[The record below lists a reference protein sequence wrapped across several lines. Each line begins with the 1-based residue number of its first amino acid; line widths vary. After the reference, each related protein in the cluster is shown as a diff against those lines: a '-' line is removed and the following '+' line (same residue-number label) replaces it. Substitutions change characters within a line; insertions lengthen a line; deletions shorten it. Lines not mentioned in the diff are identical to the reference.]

1 MDARELGNNQFKKRQ
16 FTKAIASY
24 QKAAALNPDDYRPL
38 LNISAVHYELGN
50 YTKVIEDVRQ
60 ALSLIPVANNG
71 AISKAL
77 LRASKA
83 HIHLKQYN
91 QAHEL
96 VERLGESTSKAE
108 IERCVTLGQES
119 EAAKAVGSGVRGL
132 PHYKPAIAIAPDY
145 FNIGND
151 EAMPLFDHLLI
162 SNTSASE
169 TINYFFGGIGDARH
183 LFQTIRMIWTIESES
198 INKGRVLDRW
208 AEMKKCNY
216 HFTVNDI
223 NGCALA
229 RHLLVLLL
237 LEEIADAVGTTAPDQ
252 VKKPP
257 VALVTLFFLCAGYV
271 MPAPN
276 YEYLQ
281 QTISR
286 ALHVL
291 AGDATLPGFL
301 KQRLMPFLPIILSP
315 KVKATIQRWK
325 EKGQKTDVA
334 GMASDG
340 CHEELQYWIVSGWLL
355 PPDDEIPRTLRK
367 LLKMLM
373 RGQSAMNLKHYIEQ
387 NWKPNVTL
395 ADMTNLNEIKQDVFA
410 VHNPFRLASMPYA
423 YTKIGKD
430 PETPQKLYEYLAPFF
445 VHTAQALRGLAGRL
459 HVEMM
464 TGDVTVALGRIT
476 KQDVKD
482 RPKHFPQRYDRI
494 HLSNIPDYVDG
505 SLFTY
510 IHVLPLLKDKPSAF
524 ALAND
529 CRNEAAFPSVEA
541 FNSEYTTVHADRDL
555 ANFLGAKIISLNKID
570 DILLR
575 IVEGIKYPMILYH
588 AYQRTQGDLSLRS
601 EVEHWLY
608 AMFLKLVLPAS
619 VSEMSSYIYAPLNV
633 TIFFRLIVRLHELG
647 YPAHWLSEVI
657 SAILSN
663 QVHTEARFPSTSPL
677 TVEES
682 GRKHSC
688 MHIDIAPFIPEF
700 SALTAMWMY
709 ELPFGIAAP
718 LSIPKLSSIKR
729 YTIRFT
735 DFTHLEKNY
744 QPSIPALTILFTQ
757 FDARLAAMD
766 VATRMPDFTLRKALM
781 AGDQGYQDDVF
792 VKLRQKSVVI
802 TTWTWDREK
811 KTAGFWFDAAM
822 MDRMLAE
829 RPVWS
834 VNILRMD
841 YWTEA
846 AVTDVLNLVVSR
858 GESRE
863 IVQG

>member
-1 MDARELGNNQFKKRQ
+1 MSDNDANGEMDARELGNNQFKKRQ
-16 FTKAIASY
+16 FTKAIAYY

-71 AISKAL
+71 AISKTL

-151 EAMPLFDHLLI
+151 EAMLLFDHLLI

-183 LFQTIRMIWTIESES
+183 LFQTIRMIWAIESES

-208 AEMKKCNY
+208 AEMKNSSSPC
-216 HFTVNDI
+216 
-223 NGCALA
+223 
-229 RHLLVLLL
+229 LLL

-257 VALVTLFFLCAGYV
+257 VALVTLSFLYAGYV

-291 AGDATLPGFL
+291 AGDSTLPGFL
-301 KQRLMPFLPIILSP
+301 FVYEYGRESIITALQQWQKATADAFPAHNLVSQ
-315 KVKATIQRWK
+315 VKATIQRWK

-340 CHEELQYWIVSGWLL
+340 CHEELQYWIVSGLLL

-423 YTKIGKD
+423 CTKIGKD
-430 PETPQKLYEYLAPFF
+430 PETPQKLYDYLAPFF

-494 HLSNIPDYVDG
+494 HLSNIPDYVGG

-524 ALAND
+524 ALANS
-529 CRNEAAFPSVEA
+529 CRNEAAIPSVEA

-570 DILLR
+570 DIILR
-575 IVEGIKYPMILYH
+575 
-588 AYQRTQGDLSLRS
+588 TGDLSLRS

-709 ELPFGIAAP
+709 ELPFGIAVP
-718 LSIPKLSSIKR
+718 LSIPKLLSIKR
-729 YTIRFT
+729 YTVRFT

-802 TTWTWDREK
+802 TTWTWDREE
-811 KTAGFWFDAAM
+811 KTAGF
-822 MDRMLAE
+822 
-829 RPVWS
+829 
-834 VNILRMD
+834 
-841 YWTEA
+841 
-846 AVTDVLNLVVSR
+846 
-858 GESRE
+858 
-863 IVQG
+863 

>member
-1 MDARELGNNQFKKRQ
+1 MIK
-16 FTKAIASY
+16 
-24 QKAAALNPDDYRPL
+24 
-38 LNISAVHYELGN
+38 
-50 YTKVIEDVRQ
+50 DVRQ

-71 AISKAL
+71 AISKAP
-77 LRASKA
+77 LRASKE

-132 PHYKPAIAIAPDY
+132 SHYKPAIAIAPGY

-169 TINYFFGGIGDARH
+169 TINYFPGGIGDARQ
-183 LFQTIRMIWTIESES
+183 LFQTIRMIWAIESES

-257 VALVTLFFLCAGYV
+257 VALVTLFFLYAGYA
-271 MPAPN
+271 MSAPN

-281 QTISR
+281 QTTSR

-291 AGDATLPGFL
+291 AGDTTLPGFL
-301 KQRLMPFLPIILSP
+301 FVYEYGRESIITALQQWQKATADAFPAHNLVSQ
-315 KVKATIQRWK
+315 VKATIQRWK
-325 EKGQKTDVA
+325 EKGQKTEVA
-334 GMASDG
+334 GMASGG
-340 CHEELQYWIVSGWLL
+340 CHEELQYWIVSGLFL

-367 LLKMLM
+367 LLKMLI

-423 YTKIGKD
+423 CTKIGKD
-430 PETPQKLYEYLAPFF
+430 PETPQNLYDYLAPFF
-445 VHTAQALRGLAGRL
+445 IHTAQALRGLAGRL

-482 RPKHFPQRYDRI
+482 RPKHFPQRYGRI
-494 HLSNIPDYVDG
+494 HLSNIPDYVGG

-524 ALAND
+524 ALANN
-529 CRNEAAFPSVEA
+529 CRNEAAFPSVEV
-541 FNSEYTTVHADRDL
+541 FNSKYTTVHA
-555 ANFLGAKIISLNKID
+555 GT
-570 DILLR
+570 
-575 IVEGIKYPMILYH
+575 G
-588 AYQRTQGDLSLRS
+588 
-601 EVEHWLY
+601 
-608 AMFLKLVLPAS
+608 
-619 VSEMSSYIYAPLNV
+619 
-633 TIFFRLIVRLHELG
+633 
-647 YPAHWLSEVI
+647 
-657 SAILSN
+657 
-663 QVHTEARFPSTSPL
+663 TS
-677 TVEES
+677 
-682 GRKHSC
+682 
-688 MHIDIAPFIPEF
+688 DIA
-700 SALTAMWMY
+700 T
-709 ELPFGIAAP
+709 G
-718 LSIPKLSSIKR
+718 
-729 YTIRFT
+729 
-735 DFTHLEKNY
+735 
-744 QPSIPALTILFTQ
+744 
-757 FDARLAAMD
+757 
-766 VATRMPDFTLRKALM
+766 
-781 AGDQGYQDDVF
+781 
-792 VKLRQKSVVI
+792 
-802 TTWTWDREK
+802 
-811 KTAGFWFDAAM
+811 
-822 MDRMLAE
+822 
-829 RPVWS
+829 
-834 VNILRMD
+834 
-841 YWTEA
+841 
-846 AVTDVLNLVVSR
+846 
-858 GESRE
+858 
-863 IVQG
+863 

>member
-1 MDARELGNNQFKKRQ
+1 
-16 FTKAIASY
+16 
-24 QKAAALNPDDYRPL
+24 L

-71 AISKAL
+71 AMSKAI

-83 HIHLKQYN
+83 HVHLKQYD
-91 QAHEL
+91 QANKL
-96 VERLGESTSKAE
+96 LERLGESTSKAE

-119 EAAKAVGSGVRGL
+119 EAAKTFGLGVRNL
-132 PHYKPAIAIAPDY
+132 PHYKPAIAIAPDC
-145 FNIGND
+145 FNVGND
-151 EAMPLFDHLLI
+151 DAMPLFDHLLI

-169 TINYFFGGIGDARH
+169 TITYFFGGIGDARH
-183 LFQTIRMIWTIESES
+183 LFQTIRMIWAIESES
-198 INKGRVLDRW
+198 VNKGRVLDQR

-237 LEEIADAVGTTAPDQ
+237 LEEIADAVGNTAPDQ
-252 VKKPP
+252 VNKPP
-257 VALVTLFFLCAGYV
+257 VALVTLFFLYVGYV
-271 MPAPN
+271 MPTQN

-286 ALHVL
+286 ALQVL
-291 AGDATLPGFL
+291 TVDVTLPGLLFVYNYGRESIITAL
-301 KQRLMPFLPIILSP
+301 QQWQKAAADAFPADNLVSQAKATLQRL
-315 KVKATIQRWK
+315 K
-325 EKGQKTDVA
+325 ETGLKTDVA
-334 GMASDG
+334 GMAPDG
-340 CHEELQYWIVSGWLL
+340 CHEELQYWIVSGLLL
-355 PPDDEIPRTLRK
+355 PPDDEIPRALKR
-367 LLKMLM
+367 LLKMPM
-373 RGQSAMNLKHYIEQ
+373 HGQSATNLKHYIEQ
-387 NWKPNVTL
+387 NWKPNATL
-395 ADMTNLNEIKQDVFA
+395 ADMNNLNELKQNVFA
-410 VHNPFRLASMPYA
+410 VHDPFWQASMPYA
-423 YTKIGKD
+423 CIRIGND
-430 PETPQKLYEYLAPFF
+430 PENPQKLYDYLAPFF
-445 VHTAQALRGLAGRL
+445 VHTAQAVRGLAGRL

-482 RPKHFPQRYDRI
+482 RPKHFPQRYNRI
-494 HLSNIPDYVDG
+494 HLSNIPDYVGG

-510 IHVLPLLKDKPSAF
+510 IHVLPLLKDKPSSF
-524 ALAND
+524 ALANN
-529 CRNEAAFPSVEA
+529 CRNAPAFPSIEA
-541 FNSEYTTVHADRDL
+541 FNSEYTTVHTDRDL
-555 ANFLGAKIISLNKID
+555 VNLLGAKTISLNKID
-570 DILLR
+570 NILLQT
-575 IVEGIKYPMILYH
+575 VEGVKYPMPRYH
-588 AYQRTQGDLSLRS
+588 AYQRTQGDLSLCS

-608 AMFLKLVLPAS
+608 AIFLQIALPAS
-619 VSEMSSYIYAPLNV
+619 VSEMGSCIYSPLNL
-633 TIFFRLIVRLHELG
+633 TIFFRLISRLHELG

-663 QVHTEARFPSTSPL
+663 QVHTTARFPCTSPL

-682 GRKHSC
+682 DRKHSR

-709 ELPFGIAAP
+709 ELPFGIAAL
-718 LSIPKLSSIKR
+718 LSTPKLSSMKR

-735 DFTHLEKNY
+735 KVTDQEKNL
-744 QPSIPALTILFTQ
+744 QPSIPALTVLFTQ

-766 VATRMPDFTLRKALM
+766 VATRVPDFTLRKALM

-829 RPVWS
+829 RPAWS
-834 VNILRMD
+834 VNILRMN
-841 YWTEA
+841 YWKEA
-846 AVTDVLNLVVSR
+846 AVTDVLNLVLST
-858 GESRE
+858 GESWE
-863 IVQG
+863 MVQG